1 MSEISNITP
10 ATSVRIQAASTSPGS
25 ASGEITQSATVVD
38 VKTVDEDENALK
50 HDSNQ
55 KLSLDAVK
63 EAVKSG
69 NTMLQSASS
78 SLSFEIDSATKQVV
92 VKIVDRNTGE
102 LVRQIPTVEML
113 DFMRRMKELEGNSG
127 SLIQAKA

>member
-25 ASGEITQSATVVD
+25 ASGEITQSTTVVD
-38 VKTVDEDENALK
+38 VKTVDENALK

-63 EAVKSG
+63 EAVNSG

-92 VKIVDRNTGE
+92 VKIVDSKTGE

>member
-25 ASGEITQSATVVD
+25 ASGEITQSTTVVD
-38 VKTVDEDENALK
+38 VKTVDENALK
-50 HDSNQ
+50 LESNQ

-92 VKIVDRNTGE
+92 VKIVDSKTGE

>member
-25 ASGEITQSATVVD
+25 ASGEITQSTTVVD
-38 VKTVDEDENALK
+38 VKTVDENALK
-50 HDSNQ
+50 LESNQ

-92 VKIVDRNTGE
+92 VKIVDSKTGE

-127 SLIQAKA
+127 SLIQTKA

>member
-25 ASGEITQSATVVD
+25 ASGEITQSTTVVD
-38 VKTVDEDENALK
+38 VKTVDENALK
-50 HDSNQ
+50 HDSNK

-63 EAVKSG
+63 EAVNSG

-92 VKIVDRNTGE
+92 VKIVDSKTGE

-127 SLIQAKA
+127 SLIQTKA

>member
-25 ASGEITQSATVVD
+25 ASGGITQSTTVVD
-38 VKTVDEDENALK
+38 VKTVDENALK
-50 HDSNQ
+50 NDSNQ

>member
-25 ASGEITQSATVVD
+25 ASGGITQSTTVVD
-38 VKTVDEDENALK
+38 VKTVDENALK
-50 HDSNQ
+50 QDSNH

-63 EAVKSG
+63 EAVNSG

-92 VKIVDRNTGE
+92 VKIVDSKTGE

-127 SLIQAKA
+127 SLYQAKA

>member
-25 ASGEITQSATVVD
+25 ASGGITQSTTVVD
-38 VKTVDEDENALK
+38 VKTVDENALK

-92 VKIVDRNTGE
+92 VKIVDSKTGE

>member
-10 ATSVRIQAASTSPGS
+10 ATSVRIQAASSSPGS
-25 ASGEITQSATVVD
+25 ASGEITQSTTVVD
-38 VKTVDEDENALK
+38 VKTVDENALK

-69 NTMLQSASS
+69 NTMLQSVSS

>member
-1 MSEISNITP
+1 
-10 ATSVRIQAASTSPGS
+10 
-25 ASGEITQSATVVD
+25 VD
-38 VKTVDEDENALK
+38 VKTVDENALK

-92 VKIVDRNTGE
+92 VKIVDSKTGE

>member
-25 ASGEITQSATVVD
+25 ASGEITQSTTVVD
-38 VKTVDEDENALK
+38 VKTVDENALK

>member
-25 ASGEITQSATVVD
+25 ASGEITQSTTVVD
-38 VKTVDEDENALK
+38 VKTVDENALK
-50 HDSNQ
+50 QDSNQ
-55 KLSLDAVK
+55 KLSLDAMK
-63 EAVKSG
+63 EAVKAG

>member
-1 MSEISNITP
+1 MIEISNVAIT
-10 ATSVRIQAASTSPGS
+10 ASTEIQSTSISLSS
-25 ASGEITQSATVVD
+25 ARKINQPTSVVD
-38 VKTVDEDENALK
+38 VKTVDVNALK

-63 EAVKSG
+63 EAVKTG
-69 NTMLQSASS
+69 NTMLQSISR
-78 SLSFEIDSATKQVV
+78 SLNFEIDDATKQVV
-92 VKIVDRNTGE
+92 VKVVDSKTGE

-127 SLIQAKA
+127 SLYQAKA

>member
-10 ATSVRIQAASTSPGS
+10 ATSVRIQTASTSPGS
-25 ASGEITQSATVVD
+25 ASGEITQSTTVVD
-38 VKTVDEDENALK
+38 VKTVDENALK
-50 HDSNQ
+50 QDSNQ
-55 KLSLDAVK
+55 KLSLDAMK
-63 EAVKSG
+63 EAVKAG

>member
-25 ASGEITQSATVVD
+25 ASGEITQSTTVVD
-38 VKTVDEDENALK
+38 VKTVDENALK
-50 HDSNQ
+50 NDSNQ

>member
-10 ATSVRIQAASTSPGS
+10 ATSVRIQAASSSPGS
-25 ASGEITQSATVVD
+25 ASGEITQSTTVVD
-38 VKTVDEDENALK
+38 VKTVDENALK

>member
-25 ASGEITQSATVVD
+25 ASGEITQSTTVVD
-38 VKTVDEDENALK
+38 VKTVDENALK

-55 KLSLDAVK
+55 KLSLDAMK
-63 EAVKSG
+63 EAVKAG

-78 SLSFEIDSATKQVV
+78 SLSFEIDNATKQVV

>member
-1 MSEISNITP
+1 
-10 ATSVRIQAASTSPGS
+10 
-25 ASGEITQSATVVD
+25 
-38 VKTVDEDENALK
+38 
-50 HDSNQ
+50 
-55 KLSLDAVK
+55 LDAVK

-69 NTMLQSASS
+69 NTMLQSVSS

-113 DFMRRMKELEGNSG
+113 DFMRRMRELEGNSG

>member
-1 MSEISNITP
+1 M
-10 ATSVRIQAASTSPGS
+10 
-25 ASGEITQSATVVD
+25 
-38 VKTVDEDENALK
+38 
-50 HDSNQ
+50 
-55 KLSLDAVK
+55 K
-63 EAVKSG
+63 EAVKAG

>member
-10 ATSVRIQAASTSPGS
+10 ATSVRIQAASSSPGS
-25 ASGEITQSATVVD
+25 ASGEITQSTTVVD
-38 VKTVDEDENALK
+38 VKTVDENALK

-69 NTMLQSASS
+69 NTMLQSVSS

-113 DFMRRMKELEGNSG
+113 DFMRRMRELEGNSG
-127 SLIQAKA
+127 SLIKAKA

>member
-1 MSEISNITP
+1 
-10 ATSVRIQAASTSPGS
+10 
-25 ASGEITQSATVVD
+25 VD
-38 VKTVDEDENALK
+38 VKTVDENALK

-69 NTMLQSASS
+69 NTMLQSVSS

-113 DFMRRMKELEGNSG
+113 DFMRRMRELEGNSG

>member
-10 ATSVRIQAASTSPGS
+10 ATSVRIQAASVFPGS
-25 ASGEITQSATVVD
+25 ASGEITQPTTVVD
-38 VKTVDEDENALK
+38 VKTVDEKALK
-50 HDSNQ
+50 HESNQ
-55 KLSLDAVK
+55 QLSLDAVK
-63 EAVKSG
+63 EVVKTG
-69 NTMLQSASS
+69 NAMLQSASS

-92 VKIVDRNTGE
+92 VKIVDSKTGE

-127 SLIQAKA
+127 SLIQTKA

>member
-25 ASGEITQSATVVD
+25 ASGEITQSTTVVD
-38 VKTVDEDENALK
+38 VKTVDENALK

-69 NTMLQSASS
+69 NTMLQSVSS

-113 DFMRRMKELEGNSG
+113 DFMRRMRELEGNSG

>member
-10 ATSVRIQAASTSPGS
+10 ATSVRIQAASSSPGS
-25 ASGEITQSATVVD
+25 ASGEITQSTTVVD
-38 VKTVDEDENALK
+38 VKTVDENALK

-63 EAVKSG
+63 EAVNSG

>member
-1 MSEISNITP
+1 
-10 ATSVRIQAASTSPGS
+10 
-25 ASGEITQSATVVD
+25 VD
-38 VKTVDEDENALK
+38 VKTVDENALK
-50 HDSNQ
+50 HESNQ

-69 NTMLQSASS
+69 NTMLQSVSS

-113 DFMRRMKELEGNSG
+113 DFMRRMRELEGNSG

>member
-25 ASGEITQSATVVD
+25 ASGGITQSTTVVD
-38 VKTVDEDENALK
+38 VKTVDENALK

>member
-25 ASGEITQSATVVD
+25 ASGEITQSTTVVD
-38 VKTVDEDENALK
+38 VKTVDENALK

-55 KLSLDAVK
+55 KLSLDAMK
-63 EAVKSG
+63 EAVKAG

>member
-1 MSEISNITP
+1 MIEISNLAIT
-10 ATSVRIQAASTSPGS
+10 ASTEIQSTSISLSS
-25 ASGEITQSATVVD
+25 AGKINQPTSVVD
-38 VKTVDEDENALK
+38 VKTVDVNALK

-63 EAVKSG
+63 EAVKTG
-69 NTMLQSASS
+69 NTMLQSISR
-78 SLSFEIDSATKQVV
+78 SLNFEIDDATKQVV
-92 VKIVDRNTGE
+92 VKIVDSKTGE

-127 SLIQAKA
+127 SLIQTKA

>member
-25 ASGEITQSATVVD
+25 ASGEITQSTTVVD
-38 VKTVDEDENALK
+38 VKTVDENALK

-63 EAVKSG
+63 EAVNSG

-102 LVRQIPTVEML
+102 LVRQIPTVEIL

>member
-25 ASGEITQSATVVD
+25 ASGEITQSNTVVD
-38 VKTVDEDENALK
+38 VKTVDENALK
-50 HDSNQ
+50 QDSNQ
-55 KLSLDAVK
+55 KLSLDAMK
-63 EAVKSG
+63 EAVKAG

>member
-25 ASGEITQSATVVD
+25 ASGEITQSTTVVD
-38 VKTVDEDENALK
+38 VKTVDENALK

-113 DFMRRMKELEGNSG
+113 DFMRRMRELEGNSG